1 MGVGVRIKTILREK
15 KMTIKELSQKTGI
28 SLNTLYSITKRDSNR
43 ADAVILQRIANTVE
57 LPESFFLGGQPFQD
71 LDFLAQFKSVIVHSL
86 CKNGYID
93 FENRTINQVGAYEY
107 WKCIGDHIVSIVQ
120 IASDSLSIQY
130 KDRNEPEKIKF
141 VTKKLDLSKI
151 EGFQDAIEEMIE
163 KKSPLE
169 KTKDDVSEFMEIV
182 EQLTPEQL
190 NLVLERARAFAE
202 LNKKQEKKD

>member
-1 MGVGVRIKTILREK
+1 M
-15 KMTIKELSQKTGI
+15 
-28 SLNTLYSITKRDSNR
+28 
-43 ADAVILQRIANTVE
+43 
-57 LPESFFLGGQPFQD
+57 
-71 LDFLAQFKSVIVHSL
+71 
-86 CKNGYID
+86 
-93 FENRTINQVGAYEY
+93 
-107 WKCIGDHIVSIVQ
+107 Q

>member
-71 LDFLAQFKSVIVHSL
+71 LDFLAQFKSVFVHSL